1 MRDFLYFYKM
11 PQINIFTYLSQ
22 TTWTILLFIIYYIN
36 MKQVLLPSL
45 LETIKLKNNYITTKN
60 KDIKFNKEISKY
72 SNKYLNL

>member
-1 MRDFLYFYKM
+1 M

-45 LETIKLKNNYITTKN
+45 LETIKLKNNYITTK
-60 KDIKFNKEISKY
+60 DKFNNIKHNNEF